1 MCLGIPGKV
10 IKLFILDGTAMAI
23 VDFGGV
29 QQEVCVATV
38 PEVQLGQYVI
48 VHAGFALNLLS
59 EQEAEETIR
68 LLNAMNAFNKAQSD
82 MEDTKA

>member
-10 IKLFILDGTAMAI
+10 IRLFDLDGTAMAN

-29 QQEVCVATV
+29 QQKVCVATV
-38 PEVQLGQYVI
+38 PEVQVGQFVI

-59 EQEAEETIR
+59 EDEALETMR
-68 LLNAMNAFNKAQSD
+68 LLNEINKFNQAEDEGKA
-82 MEDTKA
+82 AA

>member
-38 PEVQLGQYVI
+38 PEVQLV
-48 VHAGFALNLLS
+48 
-59 EQEAEETIR
+59 
-68 LLNAMNAFNKAQSD
+68 
-82 MEDTKA
+82 